1 MRLMRVIREDLEDD
15 GYEINENRLSKMK
28 YACKQ
33 MKEML
38 LTNSS
43 YEMCCD
49 FVRLVND
56 EDDYP
61 VKRMTSAAVD
71 AIAKPIIDHTLDIV
85 KRLLSKSPYTV
96 DDIDYVFLVGGS
108 SKLNGVKA
116 SLEKEFGA
124 EKVKCDTACLC
135 EAAIA
140 KGVALM
146 ALNKVL
152 PVEVV
157 DRPPIHPIVPPP
169 HVVNPIPVFVVI
181 KMPDGEVKLV
191 PEGASLYHYYRSYVF
206 PSPTS
211 NSAVIEYGVRDGDAL
226 TSVGCI
232 TIPMESQK
240 DAKVQPMFIEP
251 RVEGSGALN
260 VCVMKQVDNIDYTV
274 TINLS
279 MNEEG
284 KKEQTAM
291 QELRD
296 SIQAVYDKERYGG
309 KLDDRAKRR
318 EWLAV
323 AKQSQHCNSVEE
335 LMVLKKT
342 IEKMRIEL

>member
-1 MRLMRVIREDLEDD
+1 
-15 GYEINENRLSKMK
+15 
-28 YACKQ
+28 
-33 MKEML
+33 
-38 LTNSS
+38 
-43 YEMCCD
+43 
-49 FVRLVND
+49 
-56 EDDYP
+56 
-61 VKRMTSAAVD
+61 
-71 AIAKPIIDHTLDIV
+71 
-85 KRLLSKSPYTV
+85 
-96 DDIDYVFLVGGS
+96 
-108 SKLNGVKA
+108 
-116 SLEKEFGA
+116 
-124 EKVKCDTACLC
+124 
-135 EAAIA
+135 
-140 KGVALM
+140 M

-181 KMPDGEVKLV
+181 KIPDGEVELV
-191 PEGASLYHYYRSYVF
+191 PEGASLNYHFRNYVF

-226 TSVGCI
+226 RSVGCI

-251 RVEGSGALN
+251 RVEGSGTMN
-260 VCVMKQVDNIDYTV
+260 VCVMKQVDSIDYTV

-296 SIQAVYDKERYGG
+296 AIQAVYDEERYGG
-309 KLDDRAKRR
+309 KLDDQAKRR

-323 AKQSQHCNSVEE
+323 VRQSQQCNSVEE
-335 LMVLKKT
+335 LKALKERMERMKS
-342 IEKMRIEL
+342 EL